1 MENQKLV
8 DASMC
13 CITGVEAGD
22 TAIKV
27 ARRWAYRVKK
37 IPPEQATVVFAKG
50 NFWGRSIAALSA
62 STDSNC
68 YTDFGPYVPR
78 FDKVPYNDLNALEE
92 KFKQDPTVCAYMME
106 PIQGEAG
113 VIIPNVCY
121 FHLPSNLNRQMVEQI
136 TDRYNTH
143 FGSYRS
149 VKNSFSNWSS
159 TSRLSK
165 S

>member
-1 MENQKLV
+1 METCFLKSNPVFEYLRILVNGKSEVRSAKYV

-121 FHLPSNLNRQMVEQI
+121 FHLPSDLNRQMVE
-136 TDRYNTH
+136 
-143 FGSYRS
+143 
-149 VKNSFSNWSS
+149 
-159 TSRLSK
+159 
-165 S
+165 